1 MIGSTRNDEDRR
13 LLQTLREEAMELAL
27 NTAAAAAASN
37 TDDDGVVFI
46 VDQVG

>member
-27 NTAAAAAASN
+27 NTAAAAASN